1 VARLNKI
8 GSMAPAP
15 TNPTETDE
23 ASPRYPGW
31 RVVFVCFLIATFSWG
46 LCFYGLSVY
55 LVELQRL
62 YGWSTSW
69 ISLASSA
76 FYLTS
81 AVFVVYV
88 SNILRRLGPRRLM
101 LAGTITLALS
111 TVGIGLVSAPWHL
124 ALTYLVMS
132 FAWAMMSIAAIT
144 SVLGLWFRSRLG
156 LAISL
161 ALTGASFGGILIVPA
176 LLFLTDAIGFRYAMS
191 ATAAFMLIVLVPAIL
206 ALVGP
211 PPQVEPVIPGA
222 PQPIAWTRAQAL
234 RSLAFWSVCGPVALS
249 LVAQVGF
256 LVHQIAILQVS
267 IGRTSA
273 GFAVAITTVAAL
285 LGRLLLG
292 AVADRLDPRITT
304 AISLATQ
311 AAALFVIARLSH
323 AATLYVA
330 CVVFGLSVGNLIT
343 LPALIVQREFEPGSF
358 GMIVGLL
365 VAVSTVTYAFGPSA
379 LGALRD
385 LTGNYTASI
394 FLCIGAELL
403 AAAVILWR
411 PRSRS
416 T

>member
-1 VARLNKI
+1 MARRTKI
-8 GSMAPAP
+8 GPMVPAP
-15 TNPTETDE
+15 SSPPDIDE

-88 SNILRRLGPRRLM
+88 SEFLRRLGPRRLM
-101 LAGTITLALS
+101 LAGIITLAVA
-111 TVGIGLVSAPWHL
+111 TIGVGLVSAPWHL
-124 ALTYLVMS
+124 ALAYLVMS
-132 FAWAMMSIAAIT
+132 FAWAVTSIAAIT
-144 SVLGLWFRSRLG
+144 SMLGLWFRTRLG

-161 ALTGASFGGILIVPA
+161 ALTGASVGGILIVPA
-176 LLFLTDAIGFRYAMS
+176 LILLTDAIGFRNAMS

-206 ALVGP
+206 ALVGRP
-211 PPQVEPVIPGA
+211 PRVATAAPGTT
-222 PQPIAWTRAQAL
+222 QSVAWTRAEAL
-234 RSLAFWSVCGPVALS
+234 RSRAFWSVCGPVALS

-256 LVHQIAILQVS
+256 LVHQIAILEVS
-267 IGRTSA
+267 LGRTGA
-273 GFAVAITTVAAL
+273 GFAVAITTIAAL
-285 LGRLLLG
+285 LGRLLLE

-311 AAALFVIARLSH
+311 AAALFAIARTTD

-343 LPALIVQREFEPGSF
+343 LPALIVQREFERASF
-358 GMIVGLL
+358 GMLVGLL

-394 FLCIGAELL
+394 YLCIGAELL
-403 AAAVILWR
+403 AAVVILWR
-411 PRSRS
+411 PRSR
-416 T
+416 TG

>member
-1 VARLNKI
+1 
-8 GSMAPAP
+8 MAPAP
-15 TNPTETDE
+15 TISPETDE
-23 ASPRYPGW
+23 TSPRYPGW

-76 FYLTS
+76 FYLAS
-81 AVFVVYV
+81 AAFVVYV

-101 LAGTITLALS
+101 LAGTITLAIS
-111 TVGIGLVSAPWHL
+111 VVGIGLVSAPWHL
-124 ALTYLVMS
+124 ALAYLVMS
-132 FAWAMMSIAAIT
+132 FGWAMTSIAAIT

-161 ALTGASFGGILIVPA
+161 ALTGASFGGILVVPA
-176 LLFLTDAIGFRYAMS
+176 LIFLTDAIGFRYAMS
-191 ATAAFMLIVLVPAIL
+191 AMAAFMLIVLVPAIL
-206 ALVGP
+206 GLIGP
-211 PPQVEPVIPGA
+211 PPRFEAAMHGT
-222 PQPIAWTRAQAL
+222 PQPVVWTRAEAL
-234 RSLAFWSVCGPVALS
+234 RSPVFWSVCGPVALS

-273 GFAVAITTVAAL
+273 GIAVATTTVAAL

-311 AAALFVIARLSH
+311 AAALFVIAGTSH
-323 AATLYVA
+323 AATLYIA

-358 GMIVGLL
+358 GMVMGLL

-385 LTGNYTASI
+385 FTGNYTASI
-394 FLCIGAELL
+394 FLCIGAQLL
-403 AAAVILWR
+403 AAAIILWR
-411 PRSRS
+411 PRARS
-416 T
+416 P

>member
-1 VARLNKI
+1 MGRRTKI
-8 GSMAPAP
+8 GSMTPAP
-15 TNPTETDE
+15 TSPPETDE

-76 FYLTS
+76 FYLAS

-88 SNILRRLGPRRLM
+88 SEFLRRLGPRRLM
-101 LAGTITLALS
+101 LAGTITLAIS
-111 TVGIGLVSAPWHL
+111 AVGIGLVSAPWHL
-124 ALTYLVMS
+124 ALAYLVMS
-132 FAWAMMSIAAIT
+132 FAWAVMSIAAIT
-144 SVLGLWFRSRLG
+144 SMLGLWFRSRLG

-161 ALTGASFGGILIVPA
+161 ALTGASFGGILVVPA
-176 LLFLTDAIGFRYAMS
+176 LIFLTDAIGFRYAMI
-191 ATAAFMLIVLVPAIL
+191 ATAAFMLIVLVPAIF
-206 ALVGP
+206 ALIGP
-211 PPQVEPVIPGA
+211 PPRVETATPGT
-222 PQPIAWTRAQAL
+222 PQPVVWTRAQAL
-234 RSLAFWSVCGPVALS
+234 RSPAFWSVCGPVSLS

-273 GFAVAITTVAAL
+273 GIAVAITTVAAL

-311 AAALFVIARLSH
+311 AAALFAITRTSDAT
-323 AATLYVA
+323 TLYVA

-358 GMIVGLL
+358 GMVVGLL
-365 VAVSTVTYAFGPSA
+365 VAVSQVTYAFGPSA

-403 AAAVILWR
+403 AAVVILWR
-411 PRSRS
+411 PRAR
-416 T
+416 TG

>member
-1 VARLNKI
+1 VDRLNKI
-8 GSMAPAP
+8 GPMAQAP
-15 TNPTETDE
+15 TSPPETAE

-55 LVELQRL
+55 LVEFQRL
-62 YGWSTSW
+62 YGWSTTW

-76 FYLTS
+76 FYLAS

-88 SNILRRLGPRRLM
+88 SEFLRRLGPRRLM
-101 LAGTITLALS
+101 LAGMVTLAIAA
-111 TVGIGLVSAPWHL
+111 VGIGLVSAPWHL
-124 ALTYLVMS
+124 ALAYLVMS
-132 FAWAMMSIAAIT
+132 FAWAVMSIAAIT
-144 SVLGLWFRSRLG
+144 SILGLWFRSRLG

-161 ALTGASFGGILIVPA
+161 ALTGASFGGILVVPA
-176 LLFLTDAIGFRYAMS
+176 LIFLTDAIGFRNAMIS
-191 ATAAFMLIVLVPAIL
+191 MAAFMLILLVPAIF
-206 ALVGP
+206 ALIGP
-211 PPQVEPVIPGA
+211 PPQVETATPGT
-222 PQPIAWTRAQAL
+222 PQPVAWTRAQAL
-234 RSLAFWSVCGPVALS
+234 RSPAFWSVCGPVALS

-273 GFAVAITTVAAL
+273 GIAVAITTVAAL
-285 LGRLLLG
+285 FGRLLLG

-311 AAALFVIARLSH
+311 AAALFVIARTSD
-323 AATLYVA
+323 AAMLYVA

-358 GMIVGLL
+358 GMLVGLL
-365 VAVSTVTYAFGPSA
+365 VAVSQVTYAFGPSA

-403 AAAVILWR
+403 AAAIILWR
-411 PRSRS
+411 PRSRIG
-416 T
+416 

>member
-1 VARLNKI
+1 
-8 GSMAPAP
+8 MAPAP
-15 TNPTETDE
+15 TNSPKTDE

-88 SNILRRLGPRRLM
+88 SEFLRRLGPRRLM
-101 LAGTITLALS
+101 LAGTITLAIS
-111 TVGIGLVSAPWHL
+111 AVGIGMVSAPWHL
-124 ALTYLVMS
+124 ALAYLVMS
-132 FAWAMMSIAAIT
+132 FAWAVMSIAAIT
-144 SVLGLWFRSRLG
+144 SMLGLWFRARLG

-161 ALTGASFGGILIVPA
+161 ALTGASFGGILVVPT
-176 LLFLTDAIGFRYAMS
+176 LIFLTDAIGFRYAMS

-206 ALVGP
+206 ALIGSP
-211 PPQVEPVIPGA
+211 PRFAVAAPGT
-222 PQPIAWTRAQAL
+222 PQPVAWTRAQAL
-234 RSLAFWSVCGPVALS
+234 RSMAFWSVCGPVSLS

-273 GFAVAITTVAAL
+273 GFAVAITTLAAL
-285 LGRLLLG
+285 FGRLLLG

-311 AAALFVIARLSH
+311 AAALFVIAGTSD
-323 AATLYVA
+323 ATTLYVA

-358 GMIVGLL
+358 SMLVGLL
-365 VAVSTVTYAFGPSA
+365 VAVAQVTYAFGPSA

-416 T
+416 P